1 MEGYPGVVVH
11 GPYTMQQLL
20 NFVVDMNPT
29 ETLRSFEMK
38 ALQPLYV
45 NQPIRLCGKPSEG
58 GGCEV
63 WAVSPNGVSQVQL
76 LSPRPCLKKFLHR
89 PSPKKPALLS
99 SECRGTEPRR
109 RSRMQSFVPTPATNT
124 SSRWTPLRRHQEA
137 S

>member
-20 NFVVDMNPT
+20 NFVADMNPT

-45 NQPIRLCGKPSEG
+45 DQPVRLCGKPSEG
-58 GGCEV
+58 GKGCEV

-76 LSPRPCLKKFLHR
+76 LSSRLSSLSPRLKKA
-89 PSPKKPALLS
+89 ALLFDQ
-99 SECRGTEPRR
+99 TI
-109 RSRMQSFVPTPATNT
+109 A
-124 SSRWTPLRRHQEA
+124 QEA
-137 S
+137 SATFE